1 VRVDRARCCQFRLD
15 LFGQLFAEFDPHL
28 VVGVDVPDCP
38 LDKNLVFVK
47 GDKAS
52 EGLRVKTLDEEG
64 IGGAVAR
71 EGLVGNQFLQG
82 LSLKAFLR
90 EFNSGLFLGFAFHQG
105 LSLSEKVGQKNV
117 VMPPER
123 IKRFNR
129 GQKVAGDQLRSLMNQ
144 LIKGMLTVG
153 ARFPPDDWAS
163 APRNGFPFSIHAL
176 AVAFHI
182 ALLKVSREAV
192 KILIVGKDGVRL
204 GIVKV
209 VVPDAKESKG
219 HRQVLL
225 NGGLEEMFVHGV
237 GALEKF
243 CKPLIADRE
252 GNAQTDGRPER
263 VAPADPVPK
272 GEHIRRIDAELDD
285 FALIGGKGNEM
296 LRDMFFLDRL
306 LKKPGTGRVGVGQGF
321 LSGKGLGSYKKEGGR
336 GVAYAECFSQMG

>member
-1 VRVDRARCCQFRLD
+1 M
-15 LFGQLFAEFDPHL
+15 
-28 VVGVDVPDCP
+28 
-38 LDKNLVFVK
+38 FVK
-47 GDKAS
+47 GDEAS
-52 EGLRVKTLDEEG
+52 EGLWVKALDEQG
-64 IGGAVAR
+64 IGGAISR
-71 EGLVGNQFLQG
+71 KGLVGNQFLQCI
-82 LSLKAFLR
+82 SLVALQG
-90 EFNSGLFLGFAFHQG
+90 EFISGLFFGFALHQG
-105 LSLSEKVGQKNV
+105 LGLGEKIGQKNV
-117 VMPPER
+117 VVLPER
-123 IKRFNR
+123 IEGFNR
-129 GQKVAGDQLRSLMNQ
+129 SQKVAGDQFRPLMNQ

-153 ARFPPDDWAS
+153 AWFSPDDRTG
-163 APRNGFPFSIHAL
+163 APSYGFSVPIHAL

-182 ALLKVSREAV
+182 ALLEVGGEAV
-192 KILIVGKDGVRL
+192 KILIVGKNGVRL
-204 GIVKV
+204 GVVEV
-209 VVPDAKESKG
+209 VVPDAEKG
-219 HRQVLL
+219 KSHGQVLL
-225 NGGLEEMFVHGV
+225 DGGFEEMFVHGV

-306 LKKPGTGRVGVGQGF
+306 LQKPGTGRVGVGQGF